1 MVELIVVIVLIGIL
15 GTVAVSRF
23 FERSSF
29 DTAAWTEQVRS
40 TLRHAQK
47 VAIAQNSPVYV
58 HLTLE
63 RVAVCLDPDASCANP
78 DFRVPAP
85 GGANSGSAST
95 RAACGSGSWM
105 CEGRPEGVTMGLPG
119 NAVSAPGGVVFN
131 GLGQARMI
139 DGFGGRLEIR
149 GDGLANT
156 IGVDPE
162 TGYVD

>member
-15 GTVAVSRF
+15 GTIAASRF

-29 DTAAWTEQVRS
+29 DTAAWTNQVRS
-40 TLRHAQK
+40 TLRFAQK
-47 VAIAQNSPVYV
+47 VAVAQNAPVYV
-58 HLTLE
+58 HMTLD
-63 RVAVCLDPDASCANP
+63 RVAVCLDRDTGCANFE
-78 DFRVPAP
+78 FRVPAP

-95 RAACGSGSWM
+95 RAACGSDTWM

-119 NAVSAPGGVVFN
+119 DTVSAPGGVVFN

-139 DGFGGRLEIR
+139 DGFKGRLEIR
-149 GDGLANT
+149 GDGLTNT